1 MKGLKKGLKSAV
13 VLFVI
18 SLFLTACASNVNIE
32 FDPSEEVKIAYRFAD
47 REEGVSLLLG
57 NTEYYNGLNQN
68 SMDYRAQKEGATL
81 EEVKEYAANQV
92 LDFSEDEKKAIDN
105 SISTIESILKE
116 NGYVLPQFDEVVFVR
131 TTQHEEGGADAYTH
145 KFEIYVGD
153 SFMEPLLSDD
163 EAMQRAGNAV
173 MCHEIFHS
181 LTRNNPQFR
190 KDMYSIINFTVQDKE
205 FELTPELA
213 ELLLFNPDVDHRD
226 SYATFT
232 INGEKKDCFLV
243 LTTTQ
248 PFKKDGDNFVG
259 FAPYA
264 MPVLVPIDDMST
276 YYPLWPPLVEK
287 EIFDAF
293 VEVVGINTQYFAD
306 PEEIMAD
313 NFSYAIMYGKNGI
326 EGQPYGTPE
335 IINKIINYL
344 KK

>member
-1 MKGLKKGLKSAV
+1 M
-13 VLFVI
+13 
-18 SLFLTACASNVNIE
+18 
-32 FDPSEEVKIAYRFAD
+32 
-47 REEGVSLLLG
+47 SLLLG
-57 NTEYYNGLNQN
+57 NTEYYNNLNQN
-68 SMDYRAQKEGATL
+68 GMDYRAQKEGATL
-81 EEVKEYAANQV
+81 EDVKEFVTNQV
-92 LDFSEDEKKAIDN
+92 LEFSEDEKKAIDN
-105 SISTIESILKE
+105 SISTIESILKK

-163 EAMQRAGNAV
+163 EAMRRAGNAV

-190 KDMYSIINFTVQDKE
+190 KDMYSIINFTVQDKD
-205 FELTPELA
+205 FELESELA
-213 ELLLFNPDVDHRD
+213 EILLPNPDVDHRD

-232 INGEKKDCFLV
+232 INGEKKDCFL
-243 LTTTQ
+243 LFTTTQ

-259 FAPYA
+259 FVANS
-264 MPVLVPIDDMST
+264 MPVLVPVDDMST

-287 EIFDAF
+287 EILNAF
-293 VEVVGINTQYFAD
+293 VEVVGKNTQYFAD

-313 NFSYAIMYGKNGI
+313 NFSYAIIYGKNGI
-326 EGQPYGTPE
+326 EGQPYRTPE
-335 IINKIINYL
+335 IIDKIINYL

>member
-1 MKGLKKGLKSAV
+1 MKRLRRGLKSTII
-13 VLFVI
+13 LFVI
-18 SLFLTACASNVNIE
+18 SMFLVGCTPDVKIE
-32 FDPSEEVKIAYRFAD
+32 IDPSDEVKLNYRFAD

-57 NTEYYNGLNQN
+57 NTEYYNALNQRCL
-68 SMDYRAQKEGATL
+68 DYRAQKEGATL
-81 EEVKEYAANQV
+81 EEVKGFAANQV
-92 LDFSEDEKKAIDN
+92 LDFTEDEKKAIDA
-105 SISTIESILKE
+105 SISTIESILKK
-116 NGYVLPQFDEVVFVR
+116 NGYVLPKFDEMVFVR
-131 TTQHEEGGADAYTH
+131 TTQREEGGADAYTH

-153 SFMEPLLSDD
+153 SFMEPLLSND
-163 EAMQRAGNAV
+163 EAAQRAGNAV

-213 ELLLFNPDVDHRD
+213 ELLLANPDVDHHD

-232 INGEKKDCFLV
+232 INGEKKDCFL
-243 LTTTQ
+243 LFTTTQ

-259 FAPYA
+259 FAA
-264 MPVLVPIDDMST
+264 NSMPVLVPVDDMST

-287 EIFDAF
+287 EILDAF
-293 VEVVGINTQYFAD
+293 AEVVGKNTQYFAD

-313 NFSYAIMYGKNGI
+313 NFSYAIIYGKNGI

-335 IINKIINYL
+335 IIDKIINYL